1 MGSGW
6 GTALEAWAVT
16 VVPAFVFVGLCEA
29 LYRGTRAAR
38 RRAGR

>member
-29 LYRGTRAAR
+29 IYRSGRAAR